1 MSSMNIATQKRLGRL
16 PKTPEILTGTRGG
29 YYGGSHAGFGTR
41 TPTPILPGFFGL
53 GSAEG
58 DGKLHYFGNDEGQS
72 GLPVGQGFYG
82 TTLGGHQT
90 EMDYQAANITI
101 PQGQPTHADTPG
113 LFDLSMSETF
123 VTSQTVI
130 IGAVA
135 LAAVMLLK

>member
-1 MSSMNIATQKRLGRL
+1 MDITEVAMQALELGHL
-16 PKTPEILTGTRGG
+16 PL
-29 YYGGSHAGFGTR
+29 YY
-41 TPTPILPGFFGL
+41 
-53 GSAEG
+53 
-58 DGKLHYFGNDEGQS
+58 
-72 GLPVGQGFYG
+72 QGFLDLVG
-82 TTLGGHQT
+82 TTLGAHQT

-101 PQGQPTHADTPG
+101 PQGQPTYADTPG